1 MTDIVKY
8 QNELNLDPQSYPVFK
23 LTEIEQNIFMALLS
37 QTTFNNDQW
46 VRTNLYDLREKISYY
61 SRSMDSFIDEIDNL
75 LEKIC
80 SQKIKIKRGSKVF
93 LFVCFDKLVYD
104 EKTNDLA
111 VHFQDDFYKMVK
123 NYQLG
128 FTRFELAEF
137 VSLSGAYAKTLYRQL
152 KQYRSQGWWYVE
164 LADFK
169 RLLNIPETYQMC
181 DLNKRVLNPCIKQ
194 LSRESDLIDEATG
207 SKRIPFKNLSVRKIS
222 ERKRGQTGRGA
233 VTALKFTF
241 EPQQEFVQIGE
252 NIECQDHAPAD
263 HQAAEE
269 QEIEKTGEVSNEP
282 QFDNPFVSK
291 ELQPQVEIFNA
302 MSDDDFIKY
311 YIIHHNDPKDR
322 QALTQSLTV
331 HCSHDGFFEKFTAY
345 QNKLRELEQ
354 ERKSEERR
362 EQFNNALNNIE

>member
-8 QNELNLDPQSYPVFK
+8 QNELNLDPSAYPVFK

-37 QTTFNNDQW
+37 QTTFNDEQW

-75 LEKIC
+75 LDKIC
-80 SQKIKIKRGSKVF
+80 SQKIKIKKGSKVF

-111 VHFQDDFYKMVK
+111 IHFQDDFYHMVK

-169 RLLNIPETYQMC
+169 RLLNIPENYRQC
-181 DLNKRVLNPCIKQ
+181 DIDTRILKPCIKQ
-194 LSRESDLIDEATG
+194 LSRESDLIDEISG
-207 SKRIPFKNLSVRKIS
+207 SKRIPFQNLSVRKIAQ
-222 ERKRGQTGRGA
+222 RKRGQTGRGA
-233 VTALKFTF
+233 ITALKFTF
-241 EPQQEFVQIGE
+241 EPQKDLIPE
-252 NIECQDHAPAD
+252 NVPDRQPQPAAEPQAPQAPQTNSNLAPD
-263 HQAAEE
+263 HQEPAPDFSEFAQEKSTYTVEE
-269 QEIEKTGEVSNEP
+269 LKQLPAGEFALLFIQASKERKDQVTFATALAQHPEIEEIQKIVSQIHSQKKAQQLQQEIANLG
-282 QFDNPFVSK
+282 
-291 ELQPQVEIFNA
+291 
-302 MSDDDFIKY
+302 
-311 YIIHHNDPKDR
+311 
-322 QALTQSLTV
+322 
-331 HCSHDGFFEKFTAY
+331 
-345 QNKLRELEQ
+345 
-354 ERKSEERR
+354 
-362 EQFNNALNNIE
+362 